1 MALREA
7 DNWPPASAAL
17 LRHQAAPPEHR
28 QKRFPSMAVSFCGLR
43 LARFPRA
50 PRRFLLSWPR
60 LSSGDSPSKE
70 NVIRIP
76 RAWQLQLQK
85 VESKAKQR
93 ARLVAAAA
101 AATPDTQSGKLL
113 LRSRRKELSQGAGFA
128 VGRWERPRL
137 VSDGWKHRT
146 SRGDYFQLERTK
158 KEPPQERD
166 EADSSSFPELGV
178 DPRVA
183 SALQDTLA
191 ISKPTAVQKRAIP
204 VLLDGHN
211 ALCAAETGS
220 GKTLAYLLPL
230 IQRLV
235 QGQSL
240 FSRHASVASPRG
252 LVVLPSRELAGQVR
266 SVASYLC
273 VRLGLQ
279 VREIGGGRGM
289 GSVHRKLRYGPTDL
303 LVATPGALCKA
314 LRRRILSLEKLC
326 FLVLDEVDTLLDPS
340 FVDLV
345 EDLLQQTL
353 LPTSSEEASDNWD
366 PKTQLVAMG
375 ASLPKGVGDLF
386 SKVTDLSS
394 FRILTSYYLHR
405 LQPHVE
411 QKFMRLKGS
420 EKASELL
427 QLLKDR
433 GPTSGAVLIFC
444 GSASTVNWLGY
455 ILDDHN
461 VKHLRLQGQMPA
473 TMRAGI
479 FTRFQK
485 GQFDILVCT
494 DIASRGL
501 DTTQVELVVNYD
513 FPQSLH
519 DYLHRV
525 GRVGRVGSRFPGTVV
540 SFVTHK
546 WDVDLVKKIETAARK
561 QAPLP
566 GMESPVKK
574 TPTLKRS
581 EPN

>member
-1 MALREA
+1 MAL
-7 DNWPPASAAL
+7 
-17 LRHQAAPPEHR
+17 
-28 QKRFPSMAVSFCGLR
+28 SFCGLR
-43 LARFPRA
+43 QAAFLRA

-60 LSSGDSPSKE
+60 LSSREPSQEE

-85 VESKAKQR
+85 VESKAARR
-93 ARLVAAAA
+93 ARLAAA
-101 AATPDTQSGKLL
+101 AATPNTRSGKLM
-113 LRSRRKELSQGAGFA
+113 LRSRRQELSQSTRF
-128 VGRWERPRL
+128 VLGRWERPRL
-137 VSDGWKHRT
+137 VSDGWKNRL
-146 SRGDYFQLERTK
+146 SRGDYFQLERTRQ
-158 KEPPQERD
+158 EPPQERD
-166 EADSSSFPELGV
+166 EANSPSSFQELGV
-178 DPRVA
+178 EPRIA
-183 SALQDTLA
+183 SALQDALA
-191 ISKPTAVQKRAIP
+191 ISQHTAVQKRAIP
-204 VLLDGHN
+204 VLLGGHN

-230 IQRLV
+230 IQRLL
-235 QGQSL
+235 QGQNL
-240 FSRHASVASPRG
+240 FSRHASVVSPRA
-252 LVVLPSRELAGQVR
+252 LVVLPSRELAGQVQ

-279 VREIGGGRGM
+279 VREIGGGRGI
-289 GSVHRKLRYGPTDL
+289 GAVRRKLHYGPIDL

-314 LRRRILSLEKLC
+314 LRRRMLSLEKLC

-340 FVDLV
+340 FFDLV

-353 LPTSSEEASDNWD
+353 LPTRGEEVNNDWD

-375 ASLPKGVGDLF
+375 ASLPKGISDLL
-386 SKVTDLSS
+386 SKVTDISNFS
-394 FRILTSYYLHR
+394 ILTSYYLHY

-420 EKASELL
+420 DKVTELL

-444 GSASTVNWLGY
+444 SGASTVNWLSY
-455 ILDDHN
+455 ILDDHK
-461 VKHLRLQGQMPA
+461 VKHLRLQGEMPA
-473 TMRAGI
+473 DMRANI
-479 FTRFQK
+479 FTHFQK
-485 GQFDILVCT
+485 RQFDILVCT

-513 FPQSLH
+513 FPQTLH

-561 QAPLP
+561 RAPLP

-574 TPTLKRS
+574 V
-581 EPN
+581 

>member
-1 MALREA
+1 MAL
-7 DNWPPASAAL
+7 SCSG
-17 LRHQAAPPEHR
+17 LRQAA
-28 QKRFPSMAVSFCGLR
+28 
-43 LARFPRA
+43 FPRV
-50 PRRFLLSWPR
+50 PRRSLLSWPR
-60 LSSGDSPSKE
+60 LCSDESPQKE

-76 RAWQLQLQK
+76 RAWQRQLELQK
-85 VESKAKQR
+85 AESNAKRR
-93 ARLVAAAA
+93 ARLEAAAA
-101 AATPDTQSGKLL
+101 AASPDTRSGKLL
-113 LRSRRKELSQGAGFA
+113 LRSRRQELSQSSGLI

-137 VSDGWKHRT
+137 VSDGWKHRL
-146 SRGDYFQLERTK
+146 SRGDFFQLERTRQD
-158 KEPPQERD
+158 PPQERD
-166 EADSSSFPELGV
+166 EGDSSSFQELGV
-178 DPRVA
+178 EPRVA
-183 SALQDTLA
+183 SALQDALA

-204 VLLDGHN
+204 VLLGGRS

-230 IQRLV
+230 IQRLL

-240 FSRHASVASPRG
+240 FASHASLISPRG

-279 VREIGGGRGM
+279 VREIGGGRGL
-289 GSVHRKLRYGPTDL
+289 GAVRRNLRGGPTDL

-314 LRRRILSLEKLC
+314 LQRRVLSLEKLC

-345 EDLLQQTL
+345 EDLLQQTP
-353 LPTSSEEASDNWD
+353 LPTSHTKASDDWD

-375 ASLPKGVGDLF
+375 ASLPKGVGDLL
-386 SKVTDLSS
+386 SKVTDVSTFS
-394 FRILTSYYLHR
+394 ILTSYYLHR

-411 QKFMRLKGS
+411 QKFIRLKGS
-420 EKASELL
+420 EKVTELL

-444 GSASTVNWLGY
+444 GSANTVNWLGY
-455 ILDDHN
+455 ILDDHKI
-461 VKHLRLQGQMPA
+461 KHLRLQGQMPA
-473 TMRAGI
+473 TMRANL

-485 GQFDILVCT
+485 RQFDILVCT

-513 FPQSLH
+513 FPQTLH

-525 GRVGRVGSRFPGTVV
+525 GRVGRVGSKFPGTVV

-561 QAPLP
+561 KAPLP
-566 GMESPVKK
+566 GMEPPVKK
-574 TPTLKRS
+574 PQ
-581 EPN
+581 P